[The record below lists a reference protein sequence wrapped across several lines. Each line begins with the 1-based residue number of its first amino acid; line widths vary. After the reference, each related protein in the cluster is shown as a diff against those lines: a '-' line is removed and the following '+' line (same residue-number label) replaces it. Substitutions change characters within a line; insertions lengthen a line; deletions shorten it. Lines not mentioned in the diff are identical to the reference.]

1 MSDRVL
7 EIAKPNGSGINGD
20 GRMSPLP
27 PHRSAALMSTV
38 LASLGIDLSGDL
50 AETPARWVRA
60 FHEMTSGYAEESD
73 EILSKRFAQ
82 PAADELVLLTNI
94 PFVSLCEHHL
104 LPFSGLA
111 HVGYLPAGFVVGISK
126 LARLVDCHARR
137 LQIQERMTQDIATAI
152 TKHLET
158 TAAGCIIEATH
169 SCISCRGIKKSG
181 VSMTTSCLLGRLR
194 LDAMMRSEFLSLVG
208 K

>member
-1 MSDRVL
+1 METLPLQEVSQTVIGNGRTLHSPQTDATALMRRVL
-7 EIAKPNGSGINGD
+7 Q
-20 GRMSPLP
+20 
-27 PHRSAALMSTV
+27 
-38 LASLGIDLSGDL
+38 SLGVPVTAKDLKD
-50 AETPARWVRA
+50 TPDRWVRA
-60 FHEMTSGYAEESD
+60 FREMTSGYMENPA
-73 EILSKRFAQ
+73 EILSRRFEQ

-94 PFVSLCEHHL
+94 SFVSLCEHHL
-104 LPFSGLA
+104 LPFSGVA

-126 LARLVDCHARR
+126 LARLVDCHAKR

-152 TKHLET
+152 EQHLKT

-194 LDAMMRSEFLSLVG
+194 TDPMMRSEFLSLVG